1 MKRLVLF
8 ASGSGT
14 NVENIIRHFQ
24 NNKTIKV
31 TQVLTNKKSAKV
43 IDRCNILNI
52 SSLYFNKEDFYQ
64 SDFILNLLKEK
75 ADFIILAGFLWK
87 IPQNIIDSF
96 PNKIINIH
104 PALLPKYGGKGM
116 YGKYIHQAIVKN
128 KETETGITIH
138 FVNENYDE
146 GAIIFQKSVKLSQ
159 KDTVNDVAR
168 KISILEMANFP
179 RIIEE
184 VVTREMSFK
193 VSGKNQEICKK

>member
-31 TQVLTNKKSAKV
+31 TQVFTNKKNAKV
-43 IDRCNILNI
+43 INRCNILNI

-96 PNKIINIH
+96 PNRIINIH
-104 PALLPKYGGKGM
+104 PSLLPKYGGKGM

-184 VVTREMSFK
+184 VVTR
-193 VSGKNQEICKK
+193 